1 MNPDVKTVAVM
12 FDPRLIPDAGDR
24 ARIIAV
30 SPLIRR

>member
-1 MNPDVKTVAVM
+1 M